1 MLVQYWTAKEAR
13 LVQAREETISE
24 LCHLRQDLE
33 SEVDTE
39 VDEADELISEHE
51 IAAILI
57 EMLENKV
64 QDIEAALVAI
74 ETGRYEYCEH
84 CGDVIDKERLDAK
97 PDTRLCIVCQQAS
110 EQCKT

>member
-1 MLVQYWTAKEAR
+1 MLVQYWTAEEAK
-13 LVQAREETISE
+13 LFQAREETMNEI
-24 LCHLRQDLE
+24 CHLRQDLE

-57 EMLENKV
+57 DMLENKV
-64 QDIEAALVAI
+64 QDIEAALGAI
-74 ETGRYEYCEH
+74 ETGRYEYCER
-84 CGDVIDKERLDAK
+84 CGETIDKERLDAK

-110 EQCKT
+110 EQ